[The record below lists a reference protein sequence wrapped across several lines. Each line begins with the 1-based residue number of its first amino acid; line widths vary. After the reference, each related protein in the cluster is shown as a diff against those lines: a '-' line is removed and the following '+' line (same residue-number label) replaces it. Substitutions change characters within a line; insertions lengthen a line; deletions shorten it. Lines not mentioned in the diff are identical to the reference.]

1 MSTRTNRTAPGRS
14 SRTLEPWARQWQG
27 RWSKAGGTLFE
38 LSIVDG
44 ADRQHALFGE
54 MRMLEMAIAPLQRIR
69 AGFVHGNRGFHRAG
83 SAATVFESARFGEGR
98 CHFKLARAGGSELAR
113 RIQRRYRLP
122 SEMPEV
128 GDRIE
133 LQESDHDEH
142 H

>member
-1 MSTRTNRTAPGRS
+1 
-14 SRTLEPWARQWQG
+14 
-27 RWSKAGGTLFE
+27 
-38 LSIVDG
+38 
-44 ADRQHALFGE
+44 
-54 MRMLEMAIAPLQRIR
+54 MLEMAIARLRRLR

-83 SAATVFESARFGEGR
+83 SAATVFESARFGEDH
-98 CHFKLARAGGSELAR
+98 CYYKLLRAGGSELAR